1 MLGSPKPPRGGGVN
15 PPIDGSDK
23 DGGGGIDIPTKEGGG
38 GKFENV
44 PKEGGGG
51 KFGKIPNVGGGG
63 KFGSD
68 PPKEGG
74 GGKVSDDPNEGGGG
88 NWFTL
93 LNVCGDEL
101 TPMRIGGGGKLGRL
115 KFVLDNDGGGGK
127 FGRLIDALLF
137 DSVGRT
143 GKPRDGAT
151 GARLLYFVPLP

>member
-1 MLGSPKPPRGGGVN
+1 LQAFNGTEGFLFYFCFVYIFIGLPIDGMLGSPKPPRGGGVN

-88 NWFTL
+88 N
-93 LNVCGDEL
+93 
-101 TPMRIGGGGKLGRL
+101 
-115 KFVLDNDGGGGK
+115 
-127 FGRLIDALLF
+127 
-137 DSVGRT
+137 
-143 GKPRDGAT
+143 
-151 GARLLYFVPLP
+151 